1 MLVKDDRGSW
11 YEDYHRDSVVDQES
25 AEREGRGII
34 DYWNSTLHPG
44 DRPREFVSVVLDAG
58 DATRGHKW
66 EKTSLMTL
74 SERGRMFDR
83 MACARCGVTAKR
95 YGFEGLI
102 YDSDY
107 RAKAFRTC
115 DGAQALLTKRAAK
128 AAQKVSPNER
138 QVHR

>member
-58 DATRGHKW
+58 DATRDHKW
-66 EKTSLMTL
+66 EKTKRKHL
-74 SERGRMFDR
+74 GRATGR
-83 MACARCGVTAKR
+83 KR
-95 YGFEGLI
+95 Y
-102 YDSDY
+102 
-107 RAKAFRTC
+107 
-115 DGAQALLTKRAAK
+115 LLKEPRK
-128 AAQKVSPNER
+128 P
-138 QVHR
+138 HRK